1 VGVMEL
7 IQRLID
13 KIDRFTELTGLVVRW
28 LGLFV
33 MLITVMVVV
42 LRYGFNM
49 GWIAMQE
56 SVLYLHTTVF
66 MLAMGYTL
74 KHDGHVRVDVFYR
87 EFSARN
93 KAWVD
98 LLGTLLLLMPVC
110 VFIGWVS
117 FDYVASSWEL
127 REGSREAG
135 GLPGVFLVKTLILGM
150 VGTLLLQ
157 GVSEVLRNLMVI
169 LGSDAEAASEV
180 GEP

>member
-1 VGVMEL
+1 MEL
-7 IQRLID
+7 IQRLVD
-13 KIDRFTELTGLVVRW
+13 KIDRFTEATGLAVRW
-28 LGLFV
+28 LGLMV
-33 MLITVMVVV
+33 MLITVAVVV
-42 LRYGFNM
+42 LRYGFNI

-87 EFSARN
+87 QFSRRR

-110 VFIGWVS
+110 FFIGFVS
-117 FDYVASSWEL
+117 WDYVVSSWEL
-127 REGSREAG
+127 TEGSREAG
-135 GLPGVFLVKTLILGM
+135 GLPGVFLVKALIIIM

-157 GVSEVLRNLMVI
+157 GASEALKNVMVI
-169 LGSDAEAASEV
+169 LGADLEASTESE
-180 GEP
+180 ERQP